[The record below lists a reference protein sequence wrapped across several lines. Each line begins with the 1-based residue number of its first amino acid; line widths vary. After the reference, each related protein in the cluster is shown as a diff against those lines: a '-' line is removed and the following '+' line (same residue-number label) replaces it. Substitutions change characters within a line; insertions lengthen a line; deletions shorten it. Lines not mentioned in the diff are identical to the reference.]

1 MMAKEHMKYIVIIF
15 TIFAFLNFFPIPHAF
30 AQGMMGFSGSSP
42 DNAAIKSQQQ
52 EEQEGKKLLGDLSN
66 KTVICSGL
74 DDSDFEKIGE
84 YFMGQ
89 SIGDVSRHIAMNEMM
104 KRMMGEEGEE
114 QTHAAMGKRLS
125 NCDTSAEFTQ
135 ESNGWI
141 SMMSMM
147 GGWASLNGFNKGD
160 NTMMNFGFT
169 PFSWFGGI
177 FMVLWWV
184 LIIAG
189 IVALVRWL
197 AGQSGHE
204 HHFNHEKSP
213 LEILKERSAKGE
225 IAKKEFDDKKKDL
238 G

>member
-104 KRMMGEEGEE
+104 KRMM
-114 QTHAAMGKRLS
+114 
-125 NCDTSAEFTQ
+125 
-135 ESNGWI
+135 
-141 SMMSMM
+141 
-147 GGWASLNGFNKGD
+147 
-160 NTMMNFGFT
+160 
-169 PFSWFGGI
+169 
-177 FMVLWWV
+177 
-184 LIIAG
+184 
-189 IVALVRWL
+189 
-197 AGQSGHE
+197 
-204 HHFNHEKSP
+204 
-213 LEILKERSAKGE
+213 
-225 IAKKEFDDKKKDL
+225 
-238 G
+238 